1 MHSMLWSL
9 LLNLMVLVMSL
20 VSETYRED
28 VHEMV
33 AEKEPGYVTLLTVCL
48 ASSPA
53 TRNNHSLCI
62 VTQTVNVY
70 AL

>member
-1 MHSMLWSL
+1 
-9 LLNLMVLVMSL
+9 MSL

-33 AEKEPGYVTLLTVCL
+33 AEKDLGYVTHRSVFFS
-48 ASSPA
+48 SSPA
-53 TRNNHSLCI
+53 TRSNHSVCI
-62 VTQTVNVY
+62 ETQTVNAY

>member
-1 MHSMLWSL
+1 M
-9 LLNLMVLVMSL
+9 LNLLVLVMSL

-33 AEKEPGYVTLLTVCL
+33 AEKDLGYVTHRSVFFS
-48 ASSPA
+48 SSPA
-53 TRNNHSLCI
+53 TRSNHSVCI
-62 VTQTVNVY
+62 ETQTVNAY